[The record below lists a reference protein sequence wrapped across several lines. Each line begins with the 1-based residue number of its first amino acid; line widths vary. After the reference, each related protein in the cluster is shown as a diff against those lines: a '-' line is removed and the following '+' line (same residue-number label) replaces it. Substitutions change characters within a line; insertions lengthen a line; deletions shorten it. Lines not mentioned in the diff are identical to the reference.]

1 MVNKERTNMSRKI
14 EVSEET
20 WEKIK
25 DQVEQDGGKEIE

>member
-1 MVNKERTNMSRKI
+1 MSKVI

-25 DQVEQDGGKEIE
+25 DQVQADGGKEVNNPHQNHE